1 MSAPTWA
8 PVDAELLFVQ
18 LLGIAMPAA
27 TVVAAP
33 DADLV
38 DLLPLVVVS
47 AYNGHRI
54 SNAHPSLAQ
63 EWVLSTTVL
72 CEGKEAAADMAMDLY
87 YQMHTLHDTEASLP
101 DVGEVVSV
109 DDEEMPH
116 RVATSVLANNLTQ
129 YSGSF
134 SVIVKP
140 PTALT

>member
-1 MSAPTWA
+1 MIPTWA
-8 PVDAELLFVQ
+8 PVDAELLFVR
-18 LLGIAMPAA
+18 LLEAAMPTV

-33 DADLV
+33 DADVV
-38 DLLPLVVVS
+38 DFLPLVVIS
-47 AYNGHRI
+47 AYSGRRV
-54 SNAHPSLAQ
+54 SNAHASLAQ

-72 CEGKEAAADMAMDLY
+72 CEGKVPAADMAQDLY
-87 YQMHTLHDTEASLP
+87 YQIHTLHDTGASLP

-134 SVIVKP
+134 SVVVKP
-140 PTALT
+140 PTQHL